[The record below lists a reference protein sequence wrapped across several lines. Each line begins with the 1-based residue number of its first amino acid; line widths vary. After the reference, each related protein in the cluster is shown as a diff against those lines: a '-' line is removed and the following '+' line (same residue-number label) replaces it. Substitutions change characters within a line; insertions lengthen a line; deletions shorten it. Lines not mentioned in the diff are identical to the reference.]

1 MFKKRAHTQPA
12 RMAGTPEEEACLEP
26 DRLSAYEPPELH
38 RLGTVYELTRG
49 SSSHGKSDANSQ
61 YYW

>member
-1 MFKKRAHTQPA
+1 MFKKRAHAQPV
-12 RMAGTPEEEACLEP
+12 RMAGNLEAPSFEP